1 MKVSH
6 HSKNGT
12 IIAEDTETAFPNADK
27 NNKTIK
33 INHKNVEN
41 QINHFI
47 STRKKMKIYPTKTF
61 IVIIIQENHF
71 QITQIT
77 LDNNHLIFPII
88 DADNQ
93 TKENHEIS
101 HKTDIRDQTVG
112 TISVEITIQD
122 QIQTDLNFRLIPVRI
137 QILEIEII
145 QMIDLETLHI
155 IEIENI
161 PTIGIETIQMIEIIY
176 IKILDHEIILTKD
189 QTTKDQ
195 IIITMKIN
203 HATIHRTEFQV
214 ITTDKETTLNH
225 DIGIT
230 NVIKFQKKI
239 IEVVQL
245 NFKSK

>member
-12 IIAEDTETAFPNADK
+12 IIAEDTETALPNADK

-33 INHKNVEN
+33 TNHKNIEN

-61 IVIIIQENHF
+61 IVKIVQENHF

-77 LDNNHLIFPII
+77 LENNHLIFPII
-88 DADNQ
+88 EADNQ
-93 TKENHEIS
+93 TKENPKIS
-101 HKTDIRDQTVG
+101 HKTDIRDQTVE

-137 QILEIEII
+137 QILEIKII

-161 PTIGIETIQMIEIIY
+161 LTIGIETIQMIEIIY

-189 QTTKDQ
+189 QTIKDQ
-195 IIITMKIN
+195 IIITMKAQN
-203 HATIHRTEFQV
+203 C
-214 ITTDKETTLNH
+214 N
-225 DIGIT
+225 
-230 NVIKFQKKI
+230 
-239 IEVVQL
+239 
-245 NFKSK
+245 